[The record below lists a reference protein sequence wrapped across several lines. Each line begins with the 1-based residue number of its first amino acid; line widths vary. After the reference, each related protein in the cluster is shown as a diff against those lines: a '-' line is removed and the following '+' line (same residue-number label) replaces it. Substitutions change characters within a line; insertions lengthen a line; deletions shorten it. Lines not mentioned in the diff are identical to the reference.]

1 MQANTINYL
10 TSTSIVYITTPV
22 CTLSHCSGADTRAYD
37 NSDMNPFML
46 AVEKGLT
53 HLNVAKA
60 MMKKDPGLL
69 SLQMGSGLTV
79 IQWAL
84 ENRPPQCFL
93 QS

>member
-1 MQANTINYL
+1 
-10 TSTSIVYITTPV
+10 
-22 CTLSHCSGADTRAYD
+22 
-37 NSDMNPFML
+37 MNPFML

-84 ENRPPQCFL
+84 EKDHPNAFFKVSFRSCQFSCTCQLVRFVNPPTASYFWSSLVKHMINQAV
-93 QS
+93 